1 MPFSVP
7 LLETPIIISCLFFLT
22 GFSRRLDHRS
32 DHRPPAVFAVANLK
46 GDFFKQTVWKAQ
58 ECSHLL
64 ILSKERGVTTS
75 GCGYFL
81 LLSYSLFP
89 TLQPSSLLT
98 DRSRKAFHT
107 DPIHKEHSPPKTFIY
122 YFQRLLSMAQP
133 RTVLSSHVPTPDR
146 LKAPC
151 GQGSG
156 MLQSLKVDLV
166 RHVGSPLSNM

>member
-1 MPFSVP
+1 MGYSSSLPFSVP

-75 GCGYFL
+75 GCGYFRCSPILSSQHSSQVHSWPTAPGRLFTRTPSIKSTL
-81 LLSYSLFP
+81 LRK
-89 TLQPSSLLT
+89 PSSTIFGVCCPWHSLELYCLLM
-98 DRSRKAFHT
+98 
-107 DPIHKEHSPPKTFIY
+107 SPPQI
-122 YFQRLLSMAQP
+122 
-133 RTVLSSHVPTPDR
+133 
-146 LKAPC
+146 
-151 GQGSG
+151 GS
-156 MLQSLKVDLV
+156 KPLV
-166 RHVGSPLSNM
+166 ARAVECYRAWK